1 MKSSGS
7 TAFPS
12 KVPYSYEVRKKY
24 IDLPFPQSE
33 YDIRI
38 SKIRKEMDKH
48 SLDELIVFGNNH
60 EKGDLTY
67 VSNFYPFGRAALILS
82 TTKKKREKP
91 VIITDGILHGEPINS
106 YIWTTWIRDFR
117 PVHRD
122 PNEFA
127 REISNVLREDEAKKV
142 GVVGMENL
150 PMTIWDSLKASTK
163 GTSYE
168 DFWAPYTMIK
178 SIRSAREVDLLKQVG
193 KITAEGMRAAVESI
207 EEDRTEHELVATA
220 NKTMFELGAHE
231 LFFPTIVNSG
241 PRGGL
246 KHSYP
251 TDRKI
256 KRGDLIYL
264 DMGASR
270 YGYNSD
276 MSRSVV
282 VGGASHEQKE
292 VLDVILEAYNEL
304 TSMMKPGT
312 NSDKIVERAK
322 EMEDKSGLNKKYKG
336 RIFLGLAIHHAVG
349 TSIAEFPS
357 MGFPGTILKEN
368 MTYAFEP
375 MAHILDFGTAV
386 IEDMILIT
394 KEGSQSMTPYE
405 QVHW

>member
-1 MKSSGS
+1 VKSSGTTFS
-7 TAFPS
+7 S

-24 IDLPFPQSE
+24 IDLPFPQTE
-33 YDIRI
+33 YDNRI
-38 SKIRKEMDKH
+38 SKIRAAMDKRN
-48 SLDELIVFGNNH
+48 LDEIIVFGNSH

-67 VSNFYPFGRAALILS
+67 VSNFYPFGRTALILGS
-82 TTKKKREKP
+82 VKKREEP

-127 REISNVLREDEAKKV
+127 REISNVLREDEAAKV
-142 GVVGMENL
+142 GIVGMENL
-150 PMTIWDSLKASTK
+150 PMTIWDALRASTK
-163 GTSYE
+163 DTSYE
-168 DFWAPYTMIK
+168 DFWAPFTMIK
-178 SIRSAREVDLLKQVG
+178 SVRSPREVDLLKQVG

-207 EEDRTEHELVATA
+207 EVDRTEHEIVANA

-231 LFFPTIVNSG
+231 LFFSTIVNSG

-251 TDRKI
+251 TDRRI

-282 VGGASHEQKE
+282 VGGANKEQKE
-292 VLDVILEAYNEL
+292 VLDVILEAYREL

-322 EMEDKSGLNKKYKG
+322 EMEDKSGLNEKYRG

-349 TSIAEFPS
+349 TSFAEFPTL
-357 MGFPGTILKEN
+357 GFPGTILNEN
-368 MTYAFEP
+368 MTFAFEP

-394 KEGSQSMTPYE
+394 KEGADSITPYE
-405 QVHW
+405 KVHW